1 MMADSHGIERWE
13 GEREGRIKGRE
24 EESER
29 EKKWEKQR
37 GRKGERDR
45 KNVIYTQGIQL
56 VIIYFVSMVFP
67 L

>member
-1 MMADSHGIERWE
+1 MR
-13 GEREGRIKGRE
+13 GRKNG
-24 EESER
+24 
-29 EKKWEKQR
+29 EKQR

-45 KNVIYTQGIQL
+45 KDVIYTQGIQL